1 MGGHSKGKQQTGRN
15 VEESDSNHDA
25 LRVIMDS
32 FQESVERVGS
42 ANHARQRPMRR
53 VRVVVVVVAVVV
65 SNAQDEDFGGESKS
79 YIVEVVVVGGGG
91 GGGGGGGCGGICWSY
106 PKRSDKCSSVVAVV
120 CGGDHAS
127 CNWKRLLHL

>member
-1 MGGHSKGKQQTGRN
+1 

-53 VRVVVVVVAVVV
+53 VRVVVVVV
-65 SNAQDEDFGGESKS
+65 
-79 YIVEVVVVGGGG
+79 VVVVYAGRTQ
-91 GGGGGGGCGGICWSY
+91 SA
-106 PKRSDKCSSVVAVV
+106 VTNAVV
-120 CGGDHAS
+120 
-127 CNWKRLLHL
+127 WWR